1 VNAEIM
7 GANESRLTANN
18 HRSPGLFNAL
28 ARGFAEFVGFDR
40 QPFRKFAPSENLQSV
55 KGSVHESLFAQE
67 LLRHVR
73 IRFELLEIT
82 QVHQRVSGFERRVVK
97 TALRQ
102 PPDKWHLTA
111 LEPKPDAASGTS
123 FLPLMT
129 FAARFAV
136 TGTFATPESLNPVP

>member
-40 QPFRKFAPSENLQSV
+40 QPFRKLAPSENLHSV
-55 KGSVHESLFAQE
+55 KGSVHESFFAQK

-82 QVHQRVSGFERRVVK
+82 QVHERVSGFESRVVE

-102 PPDKWHLTA
+102 SPDERHLTA
-111 LEPKPDAASGTS
+111 LEPKPDTATGTS
-123 FLPLMT
+123 FLPLMA
-129 FAARFAV
+129 FATRLAV
-136 TGTFATPESLNPVP
+136 AGTFATPESLNPVL